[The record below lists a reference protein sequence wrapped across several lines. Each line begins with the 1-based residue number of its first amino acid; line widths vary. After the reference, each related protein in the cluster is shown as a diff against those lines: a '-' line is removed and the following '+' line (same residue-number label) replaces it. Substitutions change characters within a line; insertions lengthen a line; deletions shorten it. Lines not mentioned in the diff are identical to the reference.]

1 MLEGV
6 IKDMVVDEPIDW
18 SRRRKEILERLEKE
32 EGERKERIERAKK
45 LEKIWELMRD
55 CREFIKEN
63 LSSCEERKEIR
74 RRGKIMLERRDQKNK
89 AEHK

>member
-32 EGERKERIERAKK
+32 EGERKERIERAKS
-45 LEKIWELMRD
+45 W
-55 CREFIKEN
+55 
-63 LSSCEERKEIR
+63 R
-74 RRGKIMLERRDQKNK
+74 RYGN
-89 AEHK
+89 